1 MPGSRNHHAATIRL
15 ILVLLFAGA
24 ALHLAAEPNRQP
36 ASPGSVTI
44 PLRYYGDISCG
55 HCDTFESVV
64 VPELE
69 ERFGVQLDVDAADI
83 MQTDVRRALS
93 DELADMGSRFTIFPV
108 LIIGNNVYQGH
119 SAIERHL
126 APEIAAVVET
136 GTFRGR
142 IAEETTSRAEATEA
156 PAVAPAPPTTAPVA
170 DGLVLHYFW
179 AIGCPVCAR
188 AVPVL
193 EDLQARFPELVI
205 RRYELSENREY
216 LPIFRAMAAER
227 GVVASGVPAFFFGDA
242 AWIGLRPDTPQ
253 QIAEAVARGRAGSAG
268 AGSEGVG
275 ASHPAS
281 IELPLFG
288 TISLT
293 HAPAVAVTG
302 AIALVD
308 GFNPCSLWVL
318 TFLIGLMVRTGSR
331 RRTLAVG
338 AVFLVVTAAVYG
350 LFILGLFQVFAA
362 ATGILAVR
370 IVVAVMAVSMG
381 LINMKDYFAFKVGF
395 SLTIPERFQTL
406 IARHGRAVFEK
417 SGSPLLLVGATALF
431 ALGISVVE
439 LPCTAGFPV
448 IWSQYMATAGVTGT
462 TFWALFALYLSIY
475 LADELLI
482 VAGAVVLMKRLQIRE
497 AHGRVLKLVGG
508 SVMVAL
514 GLAYLFAPEATGSM
528 TGVALVFASAIGL
541 AALIL
546 LASRIRNAII
556 EAKS

>member
-1 MPGSRNHHAATIRL
+1 MPGLRTEHSISIRL
-15 ILVLLFAGA
+15 ILLLLFAGT
-24 ALHLAAEPNRQP
+24 ALHLAAEPPAPQP
-36 ASPGSVTI
+36 ITI
-44 PLRYYGDISCG
+44 PLRYFGDISCD
-55 HCDTFESVV
+55 HCDTFESAV
-64 VPELE
+64 VPDLE
-69 ERFGVQLDVDAADI
+69 ERFAIDLDVEAADI
-83 MQTDVRRALS
+83 MRADVRRALA
-93 DELADMGSRFTIFPV
+93 DELAEMGYRFTIFPV

-119 SAIERHL
+119 SAIERNL

-136 GTFRGR
+136 GEFRGR
-142 IAEETTSRAEATEA
+142 IAEEGTSRAGATDAQATDA
-156 PAVAPAPPTTAPVA
+156 PDVAGASTTPFS
-170 DGLVLHYFW
+170 DELVLHYFW
-179 AIGCPVCAR
+179 AIGCPVCDR

-193 EDLQARFPELVI
+193 DELQTRFPELTI

-216 LPIFRAMAAER
+216 LPVFRSMAAER
-227 GVVASGVPAFFFGDA
+227 GVAASGVPAFFIGDT

-253 QIAEAVARGRAGSAG
+253 QLAEAVERGRAGLTGS
-268 AGSEGVG
+268 GSEGGG
-275 ASHPAS
+275 AAHTAS

-288 TISLT
+288 TITLAN
-293 HAPAVAVTG
+293 APAVAVTG

-406 IARHGRAVFEK
+406 IARHGRTVFEK

-448 IWSQYMATAGVTGT
+448 IWSQYMAATGLT
-462 TFWALFALYLSIY
+462 GSSFWALFTLYLAIY
-475 LADELLI
+475 LADELII
-482 VAGAVVLMKRLQIRE
+482 VVGAVILMKRVQIRE
-497 AHGRVLKLVGG
+497 AHGRVLKLIGG

-514 GLAYLFAPEATGSM
+514 GLAYLFAPEVTQSM
-528 TGVALVFASAIGL
+528 TGVALVFASAIGM

-546 LASRIRNAII
+546 LASRLHTALS
-556 EAKS
+556 EARS